1 MMKQLL
7 SIQDLC
13 FAYDKEII
21 LDHVC
26 TEIMEGDFVGVIG
39 SNGTGKSTL
48 IRLLLGQLRPVS
60 GEITILGTPVGQ
72 FRDWPKI
79 GYVPQVG
86 GDAHREFPATAKEIV
101 VLSEFSDI
109 KFMRMTRRH
118 HIDRAVQA
126 LEAVEMGEF
135 KNRQLS
141 ALSGGQFQRVMI
153 AKALVNEPKLLI
165 LDEPTSGID
174 AHSKKILFRLLKN
187 LNQQGITILMVTH
200 DIKETEQYV
209 NRFLELK
216 DQTICE
222 VRMGEH

>member
-21 LDHVC
+21 LDHVNA
-26 TEIMEGDFVGVIG
+26 EIMEGDFVGVIG

-72 FRDWPKI
+72 FREWPKI

-101 VLSEFSDI
+101 TLSEFSSI
-109 KFMRMTRRH
+109 GFMRMPRRR
-118 HIDRAVQA
+118 HIDRAVRA
-126 LEAVEMGEF
+126 LETVEMGGYQ
-135 KNRQLS
+135 NRQLS

-174 AHSKKILFRLLKN
+174 AHSKTILFRLLQT
-187 LNQQGITILMVTH
+187 LNRQGITILMVTH
-200 DIKETEQYV
+200 DINETGQYV

-222 VRMGEH
+222 VRIGER